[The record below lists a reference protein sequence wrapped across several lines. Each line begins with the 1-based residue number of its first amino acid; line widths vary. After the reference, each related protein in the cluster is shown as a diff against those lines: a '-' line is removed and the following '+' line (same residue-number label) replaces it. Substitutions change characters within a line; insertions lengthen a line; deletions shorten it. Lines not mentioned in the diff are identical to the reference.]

1 MMTAAEFVH
10 THLKK
15 LHAGLDAAFDDL
27 TLEQLHAVP
36 GGQSTANTIAWNI
49 WHCVRTE
56 DNIVRFVLQDRRSP
70 VWVEGGYA
78 EKLGLPPVANGTGMS
93 SQDAQALRIK
103 DLRLWRDY
111 QQKVWASTEELFGK
125 ADAAF
130 WDKTVTIKG
139 MGEMPAWRA
148 VSQICL
154 AHGLM
159 HIGQF
164 ETART
169 MVGAKPVIDI

>member
-1 MMTAAEFVH
+1 MTVIEYIYSELVR
-10 THLKK
+10 
-15 LHAGLDAAFDDL
+15 LHGLIDKSIEDITAV
-27 TLEQLHAVP
+27 QLHAVP
-36 GGQSTANTIAWNI
+36 GDHGKVNTLAWGVF
-49 WHCVRTE
+49 HLVRTE
-56 DNIVRFVLQDRRSP
+56 DNIIRFVLQDRRSP

-93 SQDAQALRIK
+93 SEDAQALRIK
-103 DLRLWRDY
+103 DLALWREY
-111 QQKVWASTEELFGK
+111 QQQVWRSTEELFGK
-125 ADAAF
+125 ASEGF
-130 WDKTVTIKG
+130 WNKTVTIKG

-159 HIGQF
+159 HVGQF

-169 MVGAKPVIDI
+169 MVGAKPVINV

>member
-1 MMTAAEFVH
+1 MNAVEYIRSE
-10 THLKK
+10 LKRM
-15 LHAGLDAAFDDL
+15 HGLIDKSIEDVTEA
-27 TLEQLHAVP
+27 QIHAVP
-36 GGQSTANTIAWNI
+36 GGHGKVNTLAWGVF
-49 WHCVRTE
+49 HLVRTE

-93 SQDAQALRIK
+93 AEDAQALRIK
-103 DLRLWRDY
+103 DLGLWREY

-125 ADAAF
+125 ADDAF
-130 WDKTVTIKG
+130 WNKTVTIKG

-159 HIGQF
+159 HVGQF

-169 MVGAKPVIDI
+169 LVGAKPVINV